1 MQGTLY
7 IVATPIGN
15 LQDITFRAIEILK
28 NSDYILAESSART
41 SKLLNEYNIKKKI
54 ITFNKDNE
62 KRKRNSII
70 QEIYSY
76 LQINLVKFD
85 FYLL

>member
-1 MQGTLY
+1 MLGTLY

-15 LQDITFRAIEILK
+15 LQDMTFRAIEVLK

-41 SKLLNEYNIKKKI
+41 SKLLSEFNIKKRI

-62 KRKRNSII
+62 KEKKKFNYTRFIRRNEYMSCI
-70 QEIYSY
+70 
-76 LQINLVKFD
+76 
-85 FYLL
+85 

>member
-41 SKLLNEYNIKKKI
+41 SKLLNEYNCILQEYYERTGEYPANDFNAWLI
-54 ITFNKDNE
+54 AQRITPG
-62 KRKRNSII
+62 RKNP
-70 QEIYSY
+70 
-76 LQINLVKFD
+76 K
-85 FYLL
+85 

>member
-54 ITFNKDNE
+54 YNTRFI
-62 KRKRNSII
+62 
-70 QEIYSY
+70 
-76 LQINLVKFD
+76 
-85 FYLL
+85 